1 MDDLGESARITHIL
15 QCWGKTGL
23 EGDPNIFH
31 PALFH
36 MLDVACVA
44 EVLLQP
50 PSTLRFRK
58 VIADALNTESVQ
70 LVRWLPSLIALHDIG
85 KISKPFQSQNNNQ
98 MERLKSLGFDVS
110 PLNIHH
116 TLISQIFLQFESP
129 GLSLP
134 SWLKVL
140 LRDMMGG
147 HHGRFS
153 SPGDLIIA
161 KSLLSRDEAS
171 DWRGM
176 RNDTARII
184 LGTMNY
190 SLPQCMPAPKN
201 LSAAIMLIT
210 GFTIL
215 SDWLGSDEKYFPPAN
230 QLGLDN
236 YLPVCR
242 QQARKVVEWAG
253 FTSKTFS
260 TISTKFESI
269 FSQLKNPRPIQ
280 ESINAIPAE
289 CFSAP
294 ILAII
299 EAPTGEGK
307 TEAALALSHRIAAA
321 VKTVFVFPTHVGMNR
336 RYFWHSARFMTYSPR
351 RWG

>member
-134 SWLKVL
+134 S
-140 LRDMMGG
+140 
-147 HHGRFS
+147 
-153 SPGDLIIA
+153 
-161 KSLLSRDEAS
+161 
-171 DWRGM
+171 
-176 RNDTARII
+176 
-184 LGTMNY
+184 
-190 SLPQCMPAPKN
+190 
-201 LSAAIMLIT
+201 
-210 GFTIL
+210 
-215 SDWLGSDEKYFPPAN
+215 
-230 QLGLDN
+230 
-236 YLPVCR
+236 
-242 QQARKVVEWAG
+242 
-253 FTSKTFS
+253 
-260 TISTKFESI
+260 
-269 FSQLKNPRPIQ
+269 
-280 ESINAIPAE
+280 
-289 CFSAP
+289 
-294 ILAII
+294 
-299 EAPTGEGK
+299 
-307 TEAALALSHRIAAA
+307 
-321 VKTVFVFPTHVGMNR
+321 
-336 RYFWHSARFMTYSPR
+336 
-351 RWG
+351 